1 MSGPRPAAFGS
12 GRFRVGGRH
21 SATATRYGGSHTLGT
36 ERKALI
42 LGRVVLVT
50 GVARPLAGRFVRR
63 VTRDPDVD
71 RVIGV
76 DALAPAH
83 PLGGALFVRTDIRQ
97 PAFGRLLAEHGVDTV
112 VHLDVSATPL
122 GGGGRTA
129 VKETNVIGTM
139 QLLGACQKCPTV
151 TRLVVRSSTGV
162 YGSAPRDPAVFTETT
177 PPKSLPHGG
186 FAKDV
191 AEVEGYVRGFARR
204 RPDVAVC
211 VLRFANILG
220 PGADSPLAE
229 YFSLPVLPTVLG
241 YDPRL
246 QFVHE
251 DDVLDVLRI
260 ASSEPRRATLN
271 SGTFN
276 IAGDGVLTLSQCARR
291 LGRPTVPVLP
301 PAVTWVGTA
310 LRTVGLSDFSPEQV
324 RLLTHGRVVSTTQ
337 MRETLGFTPSYTTAE
352 TFADFARHRGPG
364 ILPPAAIAA
373 AVDGVAARLGDGVA
387 QWTAKRS

>member
-1 MSGPRPAAFGS
+1 M
-12 GRFRVGGRH
+12 
-21 SATATRYGGSHTLGT
+21 
-36 ERKALI
+36 
-42 LGRVVLVT
+42 GRVVLVT

-76 DALAPAH
+76 DAVAPAH
-83 PLGGALFVRTDIRQ
+83 PLGDALFVRADIRQ
-97 PAFGRLLAEHGVDTV
+97 PVFGRLLAEHAVDTV
-112 VHLDVSATPL
+112 VHMDVSATPL

-151 TRLVVRSSTGV
+151 SRLVVRSSTGV

-177 PPKSLPHGG
+177 PPKSLPGGG

-276 IAGDGVLTLSQCARR
+276 VAGDGVLTLSQCARR

-310 LRTVGLSDFSPEQV
+310 LRAVGLSDFSPEQV

-337 MRETLGFTPSYTTAE
+337 MRETLGFTPTYTTAE
-352 TFADFARHRGPG
+352 TFADFVRHRGPG
-364 ILPPAAIAA
+364 ILPPAAITA